1 MSIRLTRVALFSMLV
16 IWAALFVFYLVAHAQ
31 QGADMPTVIEIV
43 KFKLAPG
50 ITATVFQ
57 PVDRAVEVEQV
68 SKQPGF
74 ISRESATNENG
85 EWLVIVQWKSVKDAE
100 ASMASFSSAPAAQTF
115 MSMIDVSTMTM
126 QRYVTQ

>member
-1 MSIRLTRVALFSMLV
+1 MSMRLTRVVLFSMLV
-16 IWAALFVFYLVAHAQ
+16 IWAALFVFYLAGHAQ
-31 QGADMPTVIEIV
+31 KGTDMPIVIEIV

-57 PVDRAVEVEQV
+57 PVDRAVKVHHV

-74 ISRESATNENG
+74 ISRESATNEIG
-85 EWLVIVQWKSVKDAE
+85 EWLVIVHWKSVKDAE

-115 MSMIDVSTMTM
+115 MSMIDASTMTM